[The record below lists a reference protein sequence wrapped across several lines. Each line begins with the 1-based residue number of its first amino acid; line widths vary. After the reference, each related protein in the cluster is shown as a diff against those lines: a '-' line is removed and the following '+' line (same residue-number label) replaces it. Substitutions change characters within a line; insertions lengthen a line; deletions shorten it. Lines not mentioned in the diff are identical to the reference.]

1 MSLQPFWLRSVRIT
15 VRGVIAAI
23 LIIMSKERQTLD
35 VNDLQF
41 AWGLSLLCLFGL
53 RSESAQWQCHNWL
66 DFLSEKLMIFCR
78 FVWDLVLTLNRCV
91 SIVTMRILVSFGHL
105 SHVLNCLL
113 QYEALTI
120 ETQSP
125 DFQRS
130 KFSCYDWQFVMYVE
144 YPKLNLDLYFAR
156 R

>member
-1 MSLQPFWLRSVRIT
+1 MSLQPFWESHLMIRLSWARRDKPWMWMIC
-15 VRGVIAAI
+15 
-23 LIIMSKERQTLD
+23 M
-35 VNDLQF
+35 QF
-41 AWGLSLLCLFGL
+41 VSPVSLLFGL

-120 ETQSP
+120 ETLSP

-144 YPKLNLDLYFAR
+144 YPELNLDLYFAR

>member
-1 MSLQPFWLRSVRIT
+1 MSLQPFWESHLMIRLSGARRDKPWMWMIC
-15 VRGVIAAI
+15 
-23 LIIMSKERQTLD
+23 M
-35 VNDLQF
+35 QF
-41 AWGLSLLCLFGL
+41 VSPVSLLFGL